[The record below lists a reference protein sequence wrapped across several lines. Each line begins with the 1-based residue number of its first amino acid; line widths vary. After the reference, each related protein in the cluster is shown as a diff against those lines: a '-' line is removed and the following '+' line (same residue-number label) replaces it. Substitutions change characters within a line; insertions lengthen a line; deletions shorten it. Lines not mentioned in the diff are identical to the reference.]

1 MKPKPTKPLEGDK
14 TMKRTKRLMAT
25 MILAAMATL
34 STAQAFAAPSNGKDG
49 IMLGDRSRTGIMLGD
64 RNRTGIMLGDR
75 NRAGIMLGDR
85 SRTGIMLGD

>member
-1 MKPKPTKPLEGDK
+1 MKNI
-14 TMKRTKRLMAT
+14 KRLT
-25 MILAAMATL
+25 TIMILAAMATL

-75 NRAGIMLGDR
+75 